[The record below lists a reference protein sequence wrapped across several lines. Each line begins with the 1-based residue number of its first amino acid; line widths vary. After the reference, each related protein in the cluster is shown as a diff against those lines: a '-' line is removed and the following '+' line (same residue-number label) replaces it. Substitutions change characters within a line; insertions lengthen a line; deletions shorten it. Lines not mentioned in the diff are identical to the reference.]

1 VSRDNYTSRSGA
13 AVPDT
18 SKTPPEAASSTDAI
32 YLAVQSSP
40 DFQELR
46 TRLRRFVFPMT
57 AFFLA
62 WYGIYVALG
71 AYAHDFMAT
80 PVWGNI
86 NAGLLI
92 GLGQFLTT
100 FVITGLYVR
109 FANRELDPRAT
120 ELRARVEAEWEAT
133 K

>member
-1 VSRDNYTSRSGA
+1 
-13 AVPDT
+13 VPDT

-57 AFFLA
+57 AFFLV

-86 NAGLLI
+86 NVGLLI

-120 ELRARVEAEWEAT
+120 ELRARVEAELEAT

>member
-1 VSRDNYTSRSGA
+1 
-13 AVPDT
+13 VPDT

-57 AFFLA
+57 AFFLV

-71 AYAHDFMAT
+71 AYAHDSWRLRCGAT
-80 PVWGNI
+80 STP
-86 NAGLLI
+86 AC
-92 GLGQFLTT
+92 
-100 FVITGLYVR
+100 
-109 FANRELDPRAT
+109 
-120 ELRARVEAEWEAT
+120 
-133 K
+133 